1 MSYPAILP
9 TLAAF
14 APTQQVPQAHRNP
27 APFPSTSPEAQTAD
41 EQRRLAA
48 PPRSAAPSARPARAR
63 WAPPAPR
70 QLFDA
75 LKLAVRDALH
85 AGLGER
91 LDSYRSC
98 RWCTARAMWCAEGV
112 PGTAETPGTPRTSR
126 ASWPAG
132 RGGTAA
138 DADDLGVSLD
148 VLRLI
153 LSAEDLGACRP
164 ALTLG
169 AKADPYPQAEASLG
183 LTRHLLEVLAA
194 FPEGGRLPSA
204 RHDVGRD
211 TGIRARGTRGAGAI
225 AAAGGG
231 GLSLTVLTRSPL
243 LLRDLDLL
251 AELDQRHAV
260 RVGVVIGAAD
270 RALARRIE
278 PQARP
283 WQDAGERVTGASPAE
298 RFALVRELADRGIDA
313 SVVCTPLVPGFNNG
327 AAALCRLFERAA
339 AAGAADVV
347 PAPRHPALPPTAFES
362 RHLLPLFHR
371 LRLEH
376 GFPRALPGRG

>member
-1 MSYPAILP
+1 MRAPG
-9 TLAAF
+9 AA
-14 APTQQVPQAHRNP
+14 
-27 APFPSTSPEAQTAD
+27 
-41 EQRRLAA
+41 
-48 PPRSAAPSARPARAR
+48 
-63 WAPPAPR
+63 
-70 QLFDA
+70 
-75 LKLAVRDALH
+75 
-85 AGLGER
+85 
-91 LDSYRSC
+91 
-98 RWCTARAMWCAEGV
+98 
-112 PGTAETPGTPRTSR
+112 GTGN
-126 ASWPAG
+126 
-132 RGGTAA
+132 TAA
-138 DADDLGVSLD
+138 GQEDLGVSLE

-153 LSAEDLGACRP
+153 LSADDLGAGRP

-169 AKADPYPQAEASLG
+169 AKADPYPQAESALG
-183 LTRHLLEVLAA
+183 LTRHLLETLAA
-194 FPEGGRLPSA
+194 LP
-204 RHDVGRD
+204 
-211 TGIRARGTRGAGAI
+211 
-225 AAAGGG
+225 AGGE
-231 GLSLTVLTRSPL
+231 GLSLNLLTRSPL